1 MGFICIIDSQR
12 GDYSNLVI
20 AYNLSRDIAMNAQTP
35 DIDFD
40 TLSMIIK
47 RLLNTINE
55 FKTIKKLVET
65 NIKTNN
71 KILQQFEKSLL
82 LMEFNREYLGKFM
95 EDGKLSDKD
104 LMDFYMAEDLRDR
117 YKVIEKEVTEH
128 FG

>member
-1 MGFICIIDSQR
+1 
-12 GDYSNLVI
+12 
-20 AYNLSRDIAMNAQTP
+20 MNAQTP